1 MEGAPVAAEAIKAG
15 AAATAAMAG
24 GKRSAW
30 MAHVKKTMRANKGK
44 SLSQVLKMAKK
55 TYKKTA
61 KRGGGGPTVSPA
73 LVGGRKTRKGGRK
86 H

>member
-61 KRGGGGPTVSPA
+61 KKGGSAISPA
-73 LVGGRKTRKGGRK
+73 AVGGRKTRKGTRK